1 MYGGG
6 FNIFLW
12 DKGLE
17 LVKGEKFELDFQ
29 SPLHNIREKQQIDFL
44 LHFLQSSRNYCVCI
58 VDMVDSTITAREMSD
73 ENIAKYYGIFLNTM
87 AETISSY
94 GATIVKNIGDSL
106 LYYFPKTDSNAIE
119 SFKDALNCSMAMI
132 QKRHELNSL
141 MHTTG
146 LPDVSYRISCEY
158 GSVIVA
164 KSSTSSV
171 HDIFGNS
178 VNLCSKIN
186 ALAPPNSTI
195 IGKGLYEKTK
205 LFTEYLFKEI
215 KDTELSLG
223 KDYHVYAVSMN
234 ARS

>member
-1 MYGGG
+1 M
-6 FNIFLW
+6 
-12 DKGLE
+12 
-17 LVKGEKFELDFQ
+17 VKGEKFELDLE
-29 SPLHNIREKQQIDFL
+29 SPIHGIKEKQQIDFL
-44 LHFLQSSRNYCVCI
+44 LHFLESSRNYCVCI
-58 VDMVDSTITAREMSD
+58 VDMVGSTITAMEMPD
-73 ENIAKYYGIFLNTM
+73 EKIAKYYGLFLNMM

-106 LYYFPKTDSNAIE
+106 LYYFPKTDSNTIE
-119 SFKDALNCSMAMI
+119 PFRDALKCSMAMI
-132 QKRHELNSL
+132 QKRRKINSL

-158 GSVIVA
+158 GPVIVA
-164 KSSTSSV
+164 QSSTSSV

-186 ALAPPNSTI
+186 ALATPNSTI

-205 LFTEYLFKEI
+205 LFNEYLFTEI
-215 KDTELSLG
+215 RDIELSLG
-223 KDYHVYAVSMN
+223 KDYHVYAVSIN

>member
-1 MYGGG
+1 MA
-6 FNIFLW
+6 
-12 DKGLE
+12 
-17 LVKGEKFELDFQ
+17 KGEKFELDYQ
-29 SPLHNIREKQQIDFL
+29 SPPHDIREKQQIEFL
-44 LHFLQSSRNYCVCI
+44 LQFLQSSRNYCVCI
-58 VDMVDSTITAREMSD
+58 VDMVDSTVTAMEMSD
-73 ENIAKYYGIFLNTM
+73 ENIAKYYGLFLNTM
-87 AETISSY
+87 AETITSY
-94 GATIVKNIGDSL
+94 GAIIVKNIGDSL

-119 SFKDALNCSMAMI
+119 SFKNALNCSMAMI
-132 QKRHELNSL
+132 HKRNKLNSV
-141 MHTTG
+141 MRSTG

-186 ALAPPNSTI
+186 ALASPNSTI

-215 KDTELSLG
+215 KDSELSLG
-223 KDYHVYAVSMN
+223 KNYQVYAVSMN